1 MKVIN
6 IIVVSGLAVLHG
18 VTADPTSRHAK
29 SSSKGTK
36 HAASMPDT
44 MSIPANLQTPDM
56 LTAQQICDQ
65 VLNQMEALSDN
76 YNTCKAEYI
85 KLKNLQEDE
94 ERKGIKG
101 EDSELPTRRH
111 MRTVSTKLENAENE
125 RDRYIGAI
133 RNVELAS
140 AILIRELGENGDR
153 KFSEWV
159 A

>member
-18 VTADPTSRHAK
+18 VTADPTSTCQVFVK
-29 SSSKGTK
+29 SIKSDGSSG
-36 HAASMPDT
+36 
-44 MSIPANLQTPDM
+44 
-56 LTAQQICDQ
+56 
-65 VLNQMEALSDN
+65 DN

-85 KLKNLQEDE
+85 KLKNLEEDE

-101 EDSELPTRRH
+101 KDSELPTRRH
-111 MRTVSTKLENAENE
+111 IRTVSTKLQNAENE

-140 AILIRELGENGDR
+140 AILIRDLGENGDR